1 MMKKTTCETFVAVL
15 TTIKERG
22 ITTRTALMADR
33 RLYEEFWYA
42 ACDFSAYCLLSK
54 TGKLTKT
61 GTQLLGNA
69 AKVDGLAAI
78 GVTTREDI
86 TLECAV
92 KLVDCV

>member
-61 GTQLLGNA
+61 ARSSSGRG
-69 AKVDGLAAI
+69 KGGRPCGLWCYHAGGI
-78 GVTTREDI
+78 TRS
-86 TLECAV
+86 V
-92 KLVDCV
+92 P